1 MQAWKPPVKGETFL
15 AKSEDGKVELSSVVL
30 PSRGG
35 KTKAGIMVRF
45 INIAPG
51 TAYPDRYDVMS
62 NENWDFLLGSF
73 LPSLQNAFSGI
84 VAARENAAK
93 ARKERALKHVETIK
107 ATGLPAVAAQ
117 AAIVATLKSEGYD
130 ESEVKQYANV
140 A

>member
-15 AKSEDGKVELSSVVL
+15 AKSEDGKIELSSVVL

-51 TAYPDRYDVMS
+51 TDYPDRYDVMS

-84 VAARENAAK
+84 TLARENAAK
-93 ARKERALKHVETIK
+93 AKREKALKTVETIK
-107 ATGLPAVAAQ
+107 ATGLPPVAAK
-117 AAIVATLKSEGYD
+117 AAIEATLLSEGYTAD
-130 ESEVKQYANV
+130 EVKIYQA